1 MNYGDYMKEPIE
13 KIITN
18 ILKSIYQ
25 PFLFAIVISFLIVF
39 VSMYLEKYQG
49 MEWKAQLKRA
59 LLDWKTKFV
68 RSKKTRRI
76 FYFSFITT
84 LILFK
89 TLFSREMWLNPLT
102 DVLGVWGLY
111 KKNGQFTTEIFE
123 NILLFIP
130 FVLFF
135 FLFLETTTKRTF
147 RFLKIIGES
156 IVVSFVFSLAI
167 ETLQL
172 FLRLGTWQLSDLC
185 FNTLG
190 GVVGGL
196 LYWISVKIR
205 RKKL

>member
-1 MNYGDYMKEPIE
+1 MKEPIE
-13 KIITN
+13 RVITN

-25 PFLFAIVISFLIVF
+25 PFLFAIVIAILIVF
-39 VSMYLEKYQG
+39 LMLYLEKYQG
-49 MEWKAQLKRA
+49 MKWKEQFKQA
-59 LLDWKTKFV
+59 LLAWKTKFV
-68 RSKKTRRI
+68 ESKKTRRL

-102 DVLGVWGLY
+102 DVLGVWGLH
-111 KKNGQFTTEIFE
+111 KKNGQFTTEIIE

-130 FVLFF
+130 FILFF
-135 FLFLETTTKRTF
+135 FLFLETTKKRKF
-147 RFLKIIGES
+147 SFLKIIGES
-156 IVVSFVFSLAI
+156 IVISLVFSLAI
-167 ETLQL
+167 EMLQL

-196 LYWISVKIR
+196 IYWVSVKIR
-205 RKKL
+205 RKEL

>member
-1 MNYGDYMKEPIE
+1 MKEPIE

>member
-1 MNYGDYMKEPIE
+1 MKEPIE
-13 KIITN
+13 RVITN

-39 VSMYLEKYQG
+39 LTMYLEKYQG
-49 MEWKAQLKRA
+49 MKWKEQFKQA
-59 LLDWKTKFV
+59 LLAWKTKFV